1 MDPKSLFNIVCLV
14 SAFQKY
20 KVISFPVL
28 DIVVKVSHRKMKNEQ
43 FPDLR
48 STKISGKPTES
59 FS

>member
-1 MDPKSLFNIVCLV
+1 MFNIVCLV